1 LRAPQPPDD
10 VAAPIDLD
18 LQTAVLH
25 PGDRELARPIL
36 FRRPPDP
43 IGAHSVTDVENL
55 IQPPVYS
62 RAQHRGL
69 AERSFSMTELAAS
82 RPRSALERWF
92 KFDQN
97 RTTPA
102 RDTIAGLTTFIVMSY
117 IIFVNPSILSFRGV
131 PNLEGK
137 GLPFEAVLTSTCLV
151 AGVMTI
157 LMGLYSNRA
166 YAIAPGLGLNAVV
179 AFTLVAEAGLSFPEA
194 MGLIVV
200 EGLAAVVAVLMG
212 LRESIMRAIPLELKK
227 AIAIG
232 IGLFIAFIGLYN
244 SGLVVGRASPTP
256 VDLASFTTWPVLIT
270 LVGIVITV
278 ALRAIGFPGDLLIGI
293 IATTV
298 FATILNYAFDVYPK
312 DLGYARWPDD
322 IFKAP
327 DFSLVGD
334 ISFDAFTTLPFVAA
348 LAFAFSLFLADFFDT
363 MGTLV
368 GVGRQAGYLDR
379 RGELPEIRKP
389 LLVDSA
395 AAAAGGFVSASSATT
410 YIESAAGVGVGG
422 RTGWVSVIT
431 GALFFPFMFVAPLIG
446 MVPPQATAPALIIV
460 GWLMISVLTEAEEEA
475 EAEVRGEPPPR
486 RALAGIDFH
495 DVALGLSAAIVIMF
509 MPFSFSITD
518 GIAAGFIVYV
528 LVRTFQGLWN
538 EVHPLMW
545 AAALAFAIYFAIP
558 ILQQEFSWI

>member
-1 LRAPQPPDD
+1 
-10 VAAPIDLD
+10 
-18 LQTAVLH
+18 
-25 PGDRELARPIL
+25 
-36 FRRPPDP
+36 
-43 IGAHSVTDVENL
+43 
-55 IQPPVYS
+55 
-62 RAQHRGL
+62 
-69 AERSFSMTELAAS
+69 
-82 RPRSALERWF
+82 
-92 KFDQN
+92 
-97 RTTPA
+97 
-102 RDTIAGLTTFIVMSY
+102 
-117 IIFVNPSILSFRGV
+117 
-131 PNLEGK
+131 
-137 GLPFEAVLTSTCLV
+137 
-151 AGVMTI
+151 MTI

-244 SGLVVGRASPTP
+244 SGLVIGRASPTP

-312 DLGYARWPDD
+312 NLGYARWPDD

-368 GVGRQAGYLDR
+368 GVGRQAGYLDH

-422 RTGWVSVIT
+422 RTGWVSVVT

-460 GWLMISVLTEAEEEA
+460 GWLMISVLTEAEELAEPGEA
-475 EAEVRGEPPPR
+475 GAEPRQR

-528 LVRTFQGLWN
+528 LVRAFQGLWN

-558 ILQQEFSWI
+558 IMQQEFSWI